1 MRIAV
6 TGREGQIARALAEIG
21 QAEGIDV
28 VFLARPDVDLARPET
43 VWPALRDAGANLVIN
58 AAAYTAVDRA
68 ESEPDLAHAV
78 NTVGAGAVA
87 AAAAGL
93 GLPIL
98 HLSTDYVF
106 DGASP
111 RPYREDDATAPLG
124 VYGRTKLLGEQAV
137 AAANPAHAILRTAWV
152 YSPFGQNFVK
162 TMLRLAAA
170 RDEIGVV
177 ADQRGGPTSAL
188 DIARALIAV
197 ARRVTAEGGDASR
210 FYGTFHMTGQGEASW
225 ADVAEAIFSVSR
237 GLGGPAA
244 RVKRIATVDYPTSA
258 KRPAHSRLDGAKL
271 AGTYGLNLPA
281 WTASLET
288 CVARLLSEAAT

>member
-6 TGREGQIARALAEIG
+6 TGRDGQIARALAEIG
-21 QAEGIDV
+21 QAEGIEL

-43 VWPALRDAGANLVIN
+43 VGPALRNANADAVIN

-68 ESEPDLAHAV
+68 ESEPDVADAV
-78 NTVGAGAVA
+78 NAVGAGAVA
-87 AAAAGL
+87 AAAARL
-93 GLPIL
+93 GLPVL

-124 VYGRTKLLGEQAV
+124 VYGRSKLRGEQAV

-162 TMLRLAAA
+162 TMLRLAAT

-177 ADQRGGPTSAL
+177 ADQRGCPTSAL
-188 DIARALIAV
+188 DIAHALVAV
-197 ARRVTAEGGDASR
+197 ARRAVGDDASSLH
-210 FYGTFHMTGQGEASW
+210 GVFHMTGQGEASW
-225 ADVAEAIFSVSR
+225 ADVAEAIFAASAK
-237 GLGGPAA
+237 LGGPVA
-244 RVKRIATVDYPTSA
+244 RVKRITSADYPTPA
-258 KRPAHSRLDGAKL
+258 KRPANSRLDGARL
-271 AGTYGLNLPA
+271 AARYGLTLPV
-281 WTASLET
+281 WTASLES